1 MPPEQCRGAGG
12 VGDRSDVYALG
23 VVMFHIL
30 TGAPPFSA
38 VGTGELMAKH
48 MSEPPPKLRDRA
60 PEVAEA
66 LASLVDSMLRKE
78 PTERPSMAEIEL
90 ELARQSG
97 VPIGSLVTGAQP
109 IALTSRENHRTPAEP
124 LLSVDPFRST
134 IGGAVAASSQPAT
147 PKKSRPPLRLV
158 AAGIAAGMLVLGAA
172 GVSVWRSGVRTAD
185 LLHQAQAEAQAQRW
199 DEAEAHVQ
207 EALAQR
213 SLSDEQ
219 RRLGEKLRLQISS
232 ERVARDVL
240 ESMEGLEKTGQ
251 PEESARLYRK
261 LPTDS
266 VYAAAAREVYE
277 RVAARLL
284 AGHGGELEAARQAG
298 RCEEWQRALQ
308 RLGDALGDHPAIS
321 ALRLRSCLASQLNAA
336 EQRTRAEATELLQRW
351 LAAHNLGRATE
362 LPTLYAA
369 RALGVRRQGD
379 RLTASERE
387 RWLAERTE
395 RLRSPTS
402 LALTGEAR
410 VLAIAPAALLS
421 FPYAWESS
429 AHKEAGR
436 AELLLLREP
445 SGLRIAREE
454 LVLTQSHTE
463 APSPPL
469 PPEQLGFLGGMDLL
483 LPIPV
488 DEAWSVG
495 TPHLEPG
502 TDPLR
507 ISRDVDPA
515 KLPQEAL
522 GWRGRSVELWDL
534 SGRRC
539 EARVVAF
546 KVISRLRP
554 NPVLLQHWQS
564 SAGEAAAT
572 EAWRLSTAGRSL
584 GAVLEGDP
592 VACAGALWAR
602 APGVPRAGEAP
613 LEPKMGTV
621 REAPPP
627 LRALA
632 LRELTKLPLH
642 AQLQK
647 LVPRRPGVRSFADS
661 KDTSL
666 QILTLQLGATQLLS
680 LSVKI
685 GSGCASVANQ
695 FWLLWQRAPDGR
707 GYKLVTPPRGLPGG
721 VPRAVV
727 DLDGS
732 GEPEV
737 LFTPGGLGELFG
749 VLRARNGVYSDLT
762 VDRVLTLDSGC

>member
-1 MPPEQCRGAGG
+1 
-12 VGDRSDVYALG
+12 
-23 VVMFHIL
+23 MFHIL
-30 TGAPPFSA
+30 TGTPPFSA

-48 MSEPPPKLRDRA
+48 MSEPPPRLRDRA
-60 PEVAEA
+60 PEVDEA
-66 LASLVDSMLRKE
+66 LANLVDSMLRKE
-78 PTERPSMAEIEL
+78 QTERPSMAEIEL

-109 IALTSRENHRTPAEP
+109 IALTSREHHRTPAEP
-124 LLSVDPFRST
+124 LISVDPFRST

-147 PKKSRPPLRLV
+147 PKKPRLPLRLLT
-158 AAGIAAGMLVLGAA
+158 AGIAAGMLVLGAA
-172 GVSVWRSGVRTAD
+172 GVSVWRSGVVRTAD
-185 LLHQAQAEAQAQRW
+185 LLHQAQAEAQARRW
-199 DEAEAHVQ
+199 DEAEAHVL

-213 SLSDEQ
+213 GVSDEQ

-232 ERVARDVL
+232 ERVARDIL
-240 ESMEGLEKTGQ
+240 DSMEGLEKTGQ

-261 LPTDS
+261 LPADS
-266 VYAAAAREVYE
+266 VYAPSGKEVYE

-284 AGHGGELEAARQAG
+284 TSHGGELEAARQSG

-308 RLGDALGDHPAIS
+308 RLADALGDHPALS
-321 ALRLRSCLASQLNAA
+321 ALRARSCLASQLTAA

-351 LAAHNLGRATE
+351 LAAHNLGRATD

-429 AHKEAGR
+429 AHKESGR

-454 LVLTQSHTE
+454 LVLSQARPE

-469 PPEQLGFLGGMDLL
+469 PTEQLGFLGGMDLL

-488 DEAWSVG
+488 DETWAVG
-495 TPHLEPG
+495 APHLEPG

-507 ISRDVDPA
+507 IIRDVDPA

-522 GWRGRSVELWDL
+522 RWRGRSVELWDL

-546 KVISRLRP
+546 KVISRMRP

-572 EAWRLSTAGRSL
+572 EAWRLSAAGRSL

-592 VACAGALWAR
+592 AACAGALWAR
-602 APGVPRAGEAP
+602 APSSPGSPGSPSSPGAP
-613 LEPKMGTV
+613 GAPGAPGLGDPQPEPKLGTV
-621 REAPPP
+621 REASPQ

-632 LRELTKLPLH
+632 LRELARLPLH
-642 AQLQK
+642 AELQK
-647 LVPRRPGVRSFADS
+647 LVPRRPGVRSWADG

-666 QILTLQLGATQLLS
+666 QILTLQLGTTQLLS
-680 LSVKI
+680 LSAKV
-685 GSGCASVANQ
+685 GSGCASVAHQ

-727 DLDGS
+727 DLDGTGS
-732 GEPEV
+732 PEV

-749 VLRARNGVYSDLT
+749 ILRARSGIYNDLT